1 MTRTSV
7 RPPLF
12 VCATCGYESAKWL
25 GRCTE
30 CGTWGSVAESAP
42 ALRAAPGGRRSVT
55 LRSVPTPIAQVETAG
70 ASHLPTE
77 VAELDRVL
85 GGGLVAGS
93 VTLIGGEPGM
103 GKSTLLMQA
112 LGSIAARGARC
123 LLVCAEESAA
133 QVRMRAD
140 RLGALAPELY
150 VVSETSL
157 PAVVASVATLEPVV
171 LAIDSIQAVHDPDAP
186 GAAGSVT
193 QVRDGA
199 QELVRIAKGN
209 DIATVLVGHVT
220 KDGGLAGPRA
230 LEHVVDTVLS
240 FEGDRHHA
248 LRMLRALKH
257 RFGATDELGLMEMT
271 AGGLLPVSDPSALF
285 LADRRAGATGSV
297 VTAVMEGTR
306 PLCVEVQAL
315 VAPTGA
321 PIPRRTAQAFE
332 GNRLAMLVAV
342 LQQRAHIG
350 LASHDVY
357 ASVAGGVRVAEPA
370 ADLAVALA
378 IASAARGV
386 PVREGLAV
394 FGEIGLTGRLRPAA
408 QAERRL
414 EECSKLRL
422 QRVIAP
428 EGTRSRG
435 RPPVTRAETLREA
448 IAAGLEPNVAEDP
461 V

>member
-1 MTRTSV
+1 MIRTSV
-7 RPPLF
+7 RPALF
-12 VCATCGYESAKWL
+12 ECSTCGYQAAKWL

-30 CGTWGSVAESAP
+30 CGTWGSVAESEPVVVRAGGGK
-42 ALRAAPGGRRSVT
+42 RAAAAGSRNLPM
-55 LRSVPTPIAQVETAG
+55 PIAEVATAG
-70 ASHLPTE
+70 ASQFPTGVE
-77 VAELDRVL
+77 ELDRVL

-93 VTLIGGEPGM
+93 VTLLGGEPGM

-112 LGSIAARGARC
+112 LGRMAEQGARC

-140 RLGALAPELY
+140 RLGALAPELF

-157 PAVVASVATLEPVV
+157 PDIVAYVAGVEPVV

-186 GAAGSVT
+186 GVPGSVT

-199 QELVRIAKGN
+199 QVLVRLAKEH

-271 AGGLLPVSDPSALF
+271 ATGLLPVTDPSALF
-285 LADRRAGATGSV
+285 LTDRRVGATGSV
-297 VTAVMEGTR
+297 VTAVMEGSR
-306 PLCVEVQAL
+306 PICVEVQSL

-321 PIPRRTAQAFE
+321 PIPRRIAQAFE
-332 GNRLAMLVAV
+332 GNRLSMLVAV
-342 LQQRAHIG
+342 LQQRAGIA
-350 LASHDVY
+350 LANQDVY

-378 IASAARGV
+378 IAGARYDT
-386 PVREGLAV
+386 AV
-394 FGEIGLTGRLRPAA
+394 DPDTMVIGEIGLGGEIRQVP
-408 QAERRL
+408 QASRRL
-414 EECSKLRL
+414 TEALRL
-422 QRVIAP
+422 GFRRAIVPASTPEVRGMALRRVAD
-428 EGTRSRG
+428 
-435 RPPVTRAETLREA
+435 LREA
-448 IAAGLEPNVAEDP
+448 LVAVDSAAG
-461 V
+461 